1 MSNYYTIICLFSL
14 HFGALM
20 ALLSVKKLSPI
31 ELREMKFYSW
41 VVSFTKTNNF
51 FLKIFTFCFVNSK
64 KVLTFVH
71 SSKFIGYGIKN
82 CLSLAVKPRITLS
95 A

>member
-1 MSNYYTIICLFSL
+1 MN
-14 HFGALM
+14 
-20 ALLSVKKLSPI
+20 
-31 ELREMKFYSW
+31 FYSL

-71 SSKFIGYGIKN
+71 SSKFMSYGMKY
-82 CLSLAVKPRITLS
+82 CLSQAVKPRETLS